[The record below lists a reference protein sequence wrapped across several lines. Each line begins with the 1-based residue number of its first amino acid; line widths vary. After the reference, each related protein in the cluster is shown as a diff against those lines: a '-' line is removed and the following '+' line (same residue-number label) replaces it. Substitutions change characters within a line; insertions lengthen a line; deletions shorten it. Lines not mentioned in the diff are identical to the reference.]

1 MGDSPAS
8 KKARTTPE
16 HPPEVRCIQ
25 CDVDLTFSSNE
36 RRDIRPG
43 KPVWAP
49 LCDLLRRCD
58 LTPAECKMCRKCYDN
73 VSQLHEGMKKFEQE
87 MTKAKVRSLF
97 PFLFFFF
104 SPILSTHHWSSILVW
119 LFPPPPSP

>member
-104 SPILSTHHWSSILVW
+104 PHPLHSPLV
-119 LFPPPPSP
+119 